1 MMRRW
6 LLVLVVVLGCKKG
19 NGGDKHTP
27 ATGSGSGS
35 GSQEVAPPPPAW
47 TIESQPVDLMC
58 ADKPLALPA
67 PAGATAAP
75 APRALPHGDAIHACQ
90 DQASVAAVC
99 DCLVKSI
106 KDWGGDLGLSPAVE
120 CEPQPPANTDA
131 QLVEVSSKPADDSS
145 TSGGEAFVFVARHGA
160 TWSPVAVIEAAPDVD
175 LSVTPKAS
183 HTATLDRVASHATTG
198 GTLYWL
204 ESHHE
209 AQDKDVGDTDHD
221 GDAHGTVCLVPSSGA
236 PTCGKPLVL
245 GTWSYA
251 FSLPKADQPD
261 ACTIG
266 KVSTFTATVD
276 PTGVTLKLAHG
287 PDSGGQ
293 AGRYTF

>member
-1 MMRRW
+1 MTSRW

-27 ATGSGSGS
+27 VT
-35 GSQEVAPPPPAW
+35 VAPPPPAW
-47 TIESQPVDLMC
+47 TIDSQPVDLMC
-58 ADKPLALPA
+58 ADKPLALPP
-67 PAGATAAP
+67 PAGAAPAPAP
-75 APRALPHGDAIHACQ
+75 APRALPRADAIRACQ
-90 DQASVAAVC
+90 DQASVAATC

-106 KDWGGDLGLSPAVE
+106 EDWGGDLGLSPAVE
-120 CEPQPPANTDA
+120 CEPQPPANADA

-145 TSGGEAFVFVARHGA
+145 TSGGEAFVFVAKHGA
-160 TWSPVAVIEAAPDVD
+160 TWSPVAVIESAPDVD

-183 HTATLDRVASHATTG
+183 HTAKIDRVTSHAAPSG
-198 GTLYWL
+198 SLYWI

-221 GDAHGTVCLVPSSGA
+221 GDAHGTVCLVPGGA
-236 PTCGKPLVL
+236 AASCTKPLVL

-251 FSLPKADQPD
+251 FSLPRADQPD
-261 ACTIG
+261 ACTIA

-276 PTGVTLKLAHG
+276 AGGVTVKLAHG
-287 PDSGGQ
+287 PDSGGE